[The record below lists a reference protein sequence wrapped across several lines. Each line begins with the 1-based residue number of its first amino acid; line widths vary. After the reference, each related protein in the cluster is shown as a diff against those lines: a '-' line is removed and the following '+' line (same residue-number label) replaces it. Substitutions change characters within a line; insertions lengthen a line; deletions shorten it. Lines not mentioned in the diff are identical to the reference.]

1 MRCRHAVVQDVGL
14 LYQRLS
20 KYQRKRD
27 HAIRMMTRIE
37 AEIGEAHR
45 QQQRQQ
51 RLRTACV
58 RPPINCAGAKCRAC
72 GIMFRILRS
81 DPEGRS
87 WERCWYCTCF
97 RCGACRETPCE
108 CLKDMDT
115 PRSPSPQPSPPPP
128 PPRASAAPAD
138 QSATEPAAAAI
149 TAADDTSGAV

>member
-58 RPPINCAGAKCRAC
+58 RPSINCAGAKCRAC
-72 GIMFRILRS
+72 GIMFRILRY

-87 WERCWYCTCF
+87 TVFGKRKFMEKLTF
-97 RCGACRETPCE
+97 RPQFTINFDDFFFK
-108 CLKDMDT
+108 LKLLQLPIDPSRSIFQFH
-115 PRSPSPQPSPPPP
+115 PRLHVQDS
-128 PPRASAAPAD
+128 
-138 QSATEPAAAAI
+138 
-149 TAADDTSGAV
+149 